1 MKRTGFMSG
10 EILVSDDFDAIDI
23 VLLFEG
29 DAESTA

>member
-1 MKRTGFMSG
+1 MKQIGFMSG

-29 DAESTA
+29 DPESTA